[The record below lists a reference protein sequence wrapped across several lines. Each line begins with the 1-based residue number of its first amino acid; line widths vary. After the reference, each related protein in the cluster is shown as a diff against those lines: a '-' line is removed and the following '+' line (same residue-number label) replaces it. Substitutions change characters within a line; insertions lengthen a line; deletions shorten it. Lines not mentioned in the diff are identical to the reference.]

1 MANKNYQVGLLIT
14 GDGKKGVQA
23 TQLTRN
29 GLKDLSTQQKKTGK
43 TTTDLSSKTGSMIK
57 KLGKFTGV
65 TGLATAALGSLGA
78 VMRTQAITEMKV
90 MADTLNLSTQ
100 TLSEWTAAGEKFNVQ
115 GDKMGDIFKDIQDK
129 VGDFAATGGGEAKDI
144 FEKLNLDI
152 NEFVNLS
159 ADQQLLKVGEALD
172 GVASHSEKIFFLEAL
187 ANDASRLLPLL
198 ENNAAGLKEAQNEA
212 RLLGTSIS
220 AIDAESV
227 AAAGREFQRTQDI
240 VSGFGNELTI
250 ALAPAFDGMNDA
262 VIDAIKSMGGWNN
275 VLPEAVSLLSSL
287 SKILAVGGGLYL
299 GMQAMPYLMTASA
312 AASKVLSVNV
322 LATSL
327 AYSTGVGPVSLFTS
341 SLAASTAATWSA
353 VTAFGVLKTA
363 ALGLFAAYAGWE
375 IGSYLREQFV
385 EVRVAGLAFVGA
397 METGLVNLSY
407 SFSAI
412 APKAKQIWG
421 ELTDWLQNKLGSL
434 YGLIGKGLSSIGAD
448 EMALGYQNFAK
459 SLSGTSDFTKQATEE
474 LAKLDEQRKTEIETV
489 DSIIVGLIKHEYA
502 QTASTD
508 AVIKNTEAKTNNIN
522 TVVKELTSNQQL
534 IVALGQQLSMLGL
547 TEEQKILN
555 TNLSKLS
562 ADATAQEIAAVKALS
577 AEQYKASKVKP
588 EPEGPSEL
596 SKEYDELIK
605 QVDDFSGAWASAG
618 NVIVDTF
625 GTIGQQVDKLFAS
638 QDKYAEMLKVNHEK
652 RKADGA
658 DLQKLKAEEVSLT
671 YASTQA
677 ELNSYSSIAGA
688 AADMF
693 GEKTAAAKAFH
704 AIEQAMAV
712 ASLAMSVQ
720 KMVMGTTETGVH
732 VANETTKQSANG
744 LTAITSAFAAPFPV
758 NFVAGAAMIGII
770 ASLIGGSFSSS
781 GTAPVSAEVRQETQ
795 GTGTVLGSDDKSAS
809 INNSLERQEEL
820 QLDQYAELREMNTSL
835 NDLNNNITY
844 LASSF
849 VSSFGKFDASS
860 YSGELG
866 EKSTTSKIESLLI
879 GGGLT
884 SLDPTG
890 VLGKI
895 IGGFSSTKKTLIDS
909 GISIVSQTMG
919 EIIDSGVVDA
929 QQYFDVKTRKETGWG
944 LSSKTTYNTEYE
956 EIDQQLKYEMA
967 LVFGNIGSSINSAVD
982 VLGVDLANNL
992 DSFVIDLPNISFKD
1006 LSGDEIQAELEAIFS
1021 SQSDLMATYLVPN
1034 LQEFQKV
1041 GEGLYETLIRLAQEQ
1056 AVFNSVLE
1064 ITGNTLNSIDANQTI
1079 EATQAIID
1087 FAGGIENLQSAASD
1101 FFNGFY
1107 SESEQF
1113 EYNQK
1118 QLIAQFAAL
1127 DQELPATSAGFKAL
1141 VSGLDPLNKEEQK
1154 LYAQLLLLSGQ
1165 TAEYYETLED
1175 LKAAQ
1180 SEAISSLKTDISTL
1194 LDDLLGPTNDI
1205 QTLIDAEESR
1215 WQDQQDAAEKLYET
1229 EMSRYE
1235 SALDAEKTLD
1245 EYINGLAFSE
1255 NSTLSEQ
1262 DQFRLARD
1270 NFASSINQAANGDYS
1285 AVADA
1290 TSDASQY
1297 LEIGKELFGTS
1308 SNMYKSMFA
1317 DVNKT
1322 LTDLQGV
1329 YADFEAPEEQVI
1341 EESAELISLR
1351 EQLAAQE
1358 AAAQQAEN
1366 QVLADLLTSQL
1377 TDLAELSGD
1386 SIDSLIESFSIDLS
1400 ELGELLS
1407 VNLLELIDV
1416 TKGGSL
1422 NSEAIT
1428 NASSVIDSSNNV
1440 IAFPE
1445 INTPIAV
1452 NQAATVTTSES
1463 KASTAITNEML
1474 AELKLLREEVAALR
1488 ADTNDNADDAATQRE
1503 SQITTAETQ
1512 TAEIVRSNL
1521 RQVAVS

>member
-1 MANKNYQVGLLIT
+1 MAKNYQVGLIIT
-14 GDGKKGVQA
+14 GNAKGGISAVKATKDELEKLNTKQRGFQKETKNSRTSISSMAKDFGLLKGVIA
-23 TQLTRN
+23 
-29 GLKDLSTQQKKTGK
+29 
-43 TTTDLSSKTGSMIK
+43 
-57 KLGKFTGV
+57 GV
-65 TGLATAALGSLGA
+65 SISTAAMGV
-78 VMRTQAITEMKV
+78 VMRTKAITEMKV
-90 MADTLNLSTQ
+90 MAETLNVSIK
-100 TLSEWTAAGEKFNVQ
+100 TLSEWTTAGEKFNIQ

-152 NEFVNLS
+152 NEFVGLS
-159 ADQQLLKVGEALD
+159 ADQQLLKIGAAIDEVG
-172 GVASHSEKIFFLEAL
+172 SHSEKIFFLEAL
-187 ANDASRLLPLL
+187 ANDASRLLPIL

-363 ALGLFAAYAGWE
+363 ALGMFSAYAGWE

-421 ELTDWLQNKLGSL
+421 ELTTWLQNQLGSL
-434 YGLIGKGLSSIGAD
+434 YGLIGDGLAKIGAD
-448 EMALGYQNFAK
+448 EMAAGYQDFAE
-459 SLSGTSDFTKQATEE
+459 SLSGTSDIAKQATEE
-474 LAKLDEQRKTEIETV
+474 LANLENQRKSDIETV
-489 DSIIVGLIKHEYA
+489 DRIIVSLINHEYA

-508 AVIKNTEAKTNNIN
+508 AIIKDTEAKTNNVN
-522 TVVKELTSNQQL
+522 TVAKELTANQQL
-534 IVALGQQLSMLGL
+534 IVSLGQQLSMLGL

-562 ADATAQEIAAVKALS
+562 ADATEQEIAAVKALS
-577 AEQYKASKVKP
+577 AEQYKASKGKSA
-588 EPEGPSEL
+588 PEGPSEL

-605 QVDDFSGAWASAG
+605 QVDDYSGAWASAG

-625 GTIGQQVDKLFAS
+625 GTIGQQMDKLFVS
-638 QDKYAEMLKVNHEK
+638 QEKYATALKFNQEQQEK
-652 RKADGA
+652 SGA
-658 DLQKLKAEEVSLT
+658 DLQKLKAEEISLT

-677 ELNSYSSIAGA
+677 ELNSYASIAGA

-732 VANETTKQSANG
+732 VANEATKQSANG

-770 ASLIGGSFSSS
+770 SSLIGGSFSSS

-809 INNSLERQEEL
+809 ITNSLDRQEEL

-835 NDLNNNITY
+835 SDLNSNITS
-844 LASSF
+844 LAASL
-849 VSSFGKFDASS
+849 VRSFGKFDAAS

-866 EKSTTSKIESLLI
+866 EKSTTSKIESALL
-879 GGGLT
+879 GGSLT

-929 QQYFDVKTRKETGWG
+929 QQYFDIKTRKEKGWG

-956 EIDQQLKYEMA
+956 DVDDDIARELG
-967 LVFGNIGSSINSAVD
+967 LVFTDIGKTINSAVD
-982 VLGVDLANNL
+982 VLGVDLTENL
-992 DSFVIDLPNISFKD
+992 RDFDIEIPNLSLKD
-1006 LSGDEIQAELEAIFS
+1006 LSGDEIQAELEAFFS
-1021 SQSDLMATYLVPN
+1021 SQADDMATYLMPN
-1034 LQEFQKV
+1034 LAVFQTV
-1041 GEGLYETLIRLAQEQ
+1041 GTTLYETLIRLAQEQ

-1064 ITGNTLNSIDANQTI
+1064 ITGNTLSSIDANQAI
-1079 EATQAIID
+1079 QATQAIID

-1127 DQELPATSAGFKAL
+1127 DQELPATADGFKKL
-1141 VSGLDPLNKEEQK
+1141 VQGLDPLNKEEQK

-1270 NFASSINQAANGDYS
+1270 NFASSTNQAANGDYS

-1322 LTDLQGV
+1322 LTDLQSV

-1366 QVLADLLTSQL
+1366 QALADLLAEQL
-1377 TDLAELSGD
+1377 TDLSELSGD
-1386 SIDSLIESFSIDLS
+1386 SIDALIESFSIDLS

-1407 VNLLELIDV
+1407 VNLTELIDV
-1416 TKGGSL
+1416 TKNGTL

-1428 NASSVIDSSNNV
+1428 NASNVIDSSNNV

-1452 NQAATVTTSES
+1452 NQAATIATSES
-1463 KASTAITNEML
+1463 QASTASNTEML

-1488 ADTNDNADDAATQRE
+1488 ADANDNAADAAAQRE
-1503 SQITTAETQ
+1503 SQISTAETQ
-1512 TAEIVRSNL
+1512 TAEIVRGNL